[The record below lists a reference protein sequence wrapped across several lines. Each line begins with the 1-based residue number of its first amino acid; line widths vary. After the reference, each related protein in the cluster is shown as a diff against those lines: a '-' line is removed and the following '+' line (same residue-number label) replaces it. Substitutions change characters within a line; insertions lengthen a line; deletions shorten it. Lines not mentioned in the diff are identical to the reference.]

1 MDEATTLT
9 TPHYRTEGFENQ
21 RLCVVPRP
29 QVEQAL
35 SRSVTRRL
43 TVTDA
48 GYFPAA
54 AGHWM
59 RRPKGA
65 QETIVLLCVGGSGTV
80 TMSGDTYAVSAG
92 TGIVIAAGSSH
103 EYRASETKPWTIWWL
118 HARGSDVSELTSTLG
133 GGAQQTLQPRS
144 LDRIVALFDELVTM
158 LERRLSPAQL
168 LAASGAATHLL
179 TRLAA
184 DSVLPA
190 DGSAL
195 ERAMRYLEA
204 RVDGN
209 IQVAELAAI
218 VQMSASHLSALFREA
233 TGGGPGSFHTS
244 LKMARAR
251 GLLDTTTSTVTEI
264 ATAVGYSD
272 PLYFSRHFRRV
283 HGVSPTAYRAEH
295 KA

>member
-1 MDEATTLT
+1 MPATSPPQQGT
-9 TPHYRTEGFENQ
+9 G
-21 RLCVVPRP
+21 CVALAER
-29 QVEQAL
+29 ERRSSSCASAAQA
-35 SRSVTRRL
+35 V
-43 TVTDA
+43 DA
-48 GYFPAA
+48 
-54 AGHWM
+54 
-59 RRPKGA
+59 
-65 QETIVLLCVGGSGTV
+65 
-80 TMSGDTYAVSAG
+80 DTYAVSAG
-92 TGIVIAAGSSH
+92 TGIVIAAGSRH
-103 EYRASETKPWTIWWL
+103 EYQASETTPWTIWWL
-118 HARGSDVSELTSTLG
+118 HMRGTEVSDLTSALLG
-133 GGAQQTLQPRS
+133 SAPQVLQPRS
-144 LDRIVALFDELVTM
+144 LDRVVALFDELVTM
-158 LERRLSPAQL
+158 LERRLSPTQL

-233 TGGGPGSFHTS
+233 TGGGPGAFHTS

-251 GLLDTTTSTVTEI
+251 ALLDTTTSTVTEI
-264 ATAVGYSD
+264 ASAVGYSD

-283 HGVSPTAYRAEH
+283 HGMSPSAYRAEH